1 MKRLISVI
9 GVIFVLFAGLPGL
22 ATAADKEAQRAEIR
36 KNSAATLNQLY
47 KTNPGTRKLVE
58 SAAGYATFS
67 NFGMKILVLGGG
79 TGQGVVVAN
88 DTHREV
94 FMKMVEVQGG
104 LGFGAKKFRL
114 VFVFEN
120 KEAMNQFV
128 RSGWEAGAQA
138 TLAATEGSHGK
149 AYQGAVS
156 VAPGVW
162 LFQLTDTGLAAEA
175 TVKGTKYYKDDALN

>member
-1 MKRLISVI
+1 MNRIINVI
-9 GVIFVLFAGLPGL
+9 GVIFLLFAGLPAL

-36 KNSAATLNQLY
+36 KTSATILNQLY
-47 KTNPGTRKLVE
+47 KTNPGARKLVE

-79 TGQGVVVAN
+79 TGQGVVIAN
-88 DTHREV
+88 DTHNEV

-120 KEAMNQFV
+120 KKAMNNFIH
-128 RSGWEAGAQA
+128 SGWEAGAQA
-138 TLAATEGSHGK
+138 TLAATEGTHGSS
-149 AYQGAVS
+149 YQGAASVS
-156 VAPGVW
+156 PGVW
-162 LFQLTDTGLAAEA
+162 LFQLTDKGLAAEA

>member
-1 MKRLISVI
+1 MNRLISAI
-9 GVIFVLFAGLPGL
+9 GVVFMLFAGLPAL
-22 ATAADKEAQRAEIR
+22 AAAADKEAQRAEIR
-36 KNSAATLNQLY
+36 KASAATLSQLY
-47 KTNPGTRKLVE
+47 KTSPGARKLVE

-67 NFGMKILVLGGG
+67 NFGMKILVVGGG

-88 DTHREV
+88 DTHGEV

-114 VFVFEN
+114 VFVFET
-120 KEAMNQFV
+120 KEALNKFI

-162 LFQLTDTGLAAEA
+162 LFQLTDKGLAAEA